1 MTDSQ
6 THDVDTETLVVWI
19 NQAAAFEKREN
30 YYEAVARI
38 VTAKEAAE
46 AALAGLTGEDGPA
59 KATLEAIAGQCA
71 TLALR
76 YRAQLEEWN
85 AKIAAGRQARTDA
98 AAEEMARPLPNPPPA
113 K

>member
-6 THDVDTETLVVWI
+6 TPDVDIETLVVWI

-38 VTAKEAAE
+38 ARAKQAAE
-46 AALAGLTGEDGPA
+46 SALAGADGSE
-59 KATLEAIAGQCA
+59 KATLAAIAGQCA
-71 TLALR
+71 TLETR
-76 YRAQLEEWN
+76 YRAQLETWN